1 MTFCAERLIRKL
13 DTLPEEKIYQIL
25 DYIDFLESKYAPKL
39 STAPNPLKRFAEGV
53 EDTLRAGRMSAG
65 VIGGTMSVMNKA
77 VGVVTDVANAGK
89 SVATEIAGV
98 VSSVTSPKPAR
109 SALHPSPAAQPA
121 TQPPGDQRKWRAQSS
136 RASAAASS
144 GSDANARV
152 WHCRRAGATRA
163 GGGRR
168 RTHQDR
174 GETNGDVDHEGA
186 AQFPAAAGGLLA
198 DMRVSTTDKLGGG
211 PSPPYSSPPFFLSPP
226 PLITLPWG
234 WP

>member
-1 MTFCAERLIRKL
+1 MNDILRERLIRKL

-98 VSSVTSPKPAR
+98 MSSVTSSKP
-109 SALHPSPAAQPA
+109 SQPPQGGPTGPAATTTPSVDA
-121 TQPPGDQRKWRAQSS
+121 PPPPPPGDQRK
-136 RASAAASS
+136 
-144 GSDANARV
+144 
-152 WHCRRAGATRA
+152 
-163 GGGRR
+163 
-168 RTHQDR
+168 
-174 GETNGDVDHEGA
+174 
-186 AQFPAAAGGLLA
+186 
-198 DMRVSTTDKLGGG
+198 
-211 PSPPYSSPPFFLSPP
+211 
-226 PLITLPWG
+226 
-234 WP
+234 